1 MAPNSDHSL
10 LPVGKVLRPHGLRGQ
25 LKISAYARSDA
36 TFLNARSIFLRPG
49 TGKPVEFAIRSARP
63 FKSGYILELEELSS
77 LTDAEKYRAADILVR
92 KDALPLKEEDEYFW
106 HELLGLEV
114 FLENGEYLGPISDI
128 IATGSNDI
136 YVIKKGKSEV
146 LIPATH
152 EIIKNIDL
160 ELGKMMIHP
169 IEGLLD
175 LHEI

>member
-1 MAPNSDHSL
+1 
-10 LPVGKVLRPHGLRGQ
+10 
-25 LKISAYARSDA
+25 
-36 TFLNARSIFLRPG
+36 
-49 TGKPVEFAIRSARP
+49 
-63 FKSGYILELEELSS
+63 